1 MASAVEPEPLPISQD
16 PRGQAN
22 PVAATA
28 LDSAGLVPDP
38 LESGLLAVDAGLLDD
53 GARVGRDRPGAGAA
67 PPPEPG
73 PARADAGGPDPLGL
87 RLEQLRHQLPAG
99 TRLLAVS
106 KGQPAA
112 LIRRAAARGQRSF
125 AESRLQEAQ
134 AKQEALADLPRL
146 DWHFI
151 GRLQANKARAVLR
164 RFATIHSVDS
174 LELAERLARIAAEE
188 DLTPAVFLQVKLRPD
203 PAKAGF
209 SPDELRQAWPR
220 LRALEPLRPV
230 GLMTIAPLG
239 LGPGERSALFA
250 DCAAL
255 ARELG
260 LAELSMGMSDD
271 WREAAA
277 AGSTWV
283 RLGSA
288 LFGER
293 PAPV

>member
-1 MASAVEPEPLPISQD
+1 MAAAAQPDQPGPSHDPRRQDGPLDPGPQD
-16 PRGQAN
+16 PGPRDPQLRGLGDG
-22 PVAATA
+22 P
-28 LDSAGLVPDP
+28 AGDRPDP
-38 LESGLLAVDAGLLDD
+38 A
-53 GARVGRDRPGAGAA
+53 
-67 PPPEPG
+67 
-73 PARADAGGPDPLGL
+73 PDPESIQGSPDRGGADPLAL
-87 RLEQLRHQLPAG
+87 RLDQLRCQLPPG

-112 LIRRAAARGQRSF
+112 LIRRAAAHGQRSF
-125 AESRLQEAQ
+125 AESRLQEAL
-134 AKQEALADLPRL
+134 AKQEALADLPEL

-164 RFATIHSVDS
+164 RFTTIHSVDS

-188 DLTPAVFLQVKLRPD
+188 SLSPAVLLQVKLRPD

-209 SPDELRQAWPR
+209 SPDGLRQAWPR
-220 LRALEPLRPV
+220 LQALAPLRPV

-239 LGPGERSALFA
+239 LDPEERPALFA
-250 DCAAL
+250 DCADL

-288 LFGER
+288 LFGAR
-293 PAPV
+293 PPLG